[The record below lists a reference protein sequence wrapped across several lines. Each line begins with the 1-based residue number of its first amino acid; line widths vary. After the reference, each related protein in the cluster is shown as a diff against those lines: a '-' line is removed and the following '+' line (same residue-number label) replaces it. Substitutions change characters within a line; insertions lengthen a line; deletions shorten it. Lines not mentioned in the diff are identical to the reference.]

1 MNGYPRKFKKLQV
14 RQSETMTAN
23 PHTFTLRQRGRRG
36 LVRLF
41 VITGLIA
48 TALPQASRAQEKP
61 TATPDIV
68 IFKNGDQLTGKLE
81 HTEGD
86 NVYFKS
92 DAVGELTI
100 SMEKVKELRSSSNFV
115 VLKKDEKVTPA
126 MPKQATAIT
135 IEDGA
140 VRQTGSSSSAETI
153 PSKDVGY
160 IIDGQTYDKEL
171 NGHPGIFSGWNGSAT
186 GGATVLQSS
195 SYGQTLTAAVSLIR
209 EIPTVAYLPLRTR
222 TTFNLLE
229 TYGKLTQPVIP
240 NPNNLPVSEAKTSIF
255 HTDFEHDK
263 YLSPRFYVLGGLSLD
278 HNFSQGVQLQ
288 QIYGGGAGYTILKDA
303 IQQLDAKAD
312 LHYSQ
317 LRYIAP
323 IQPALPA
330 EPIPPTPSLD
340 LVGSTFGESYHRIL
354 PAKIILTQSATYI
367 QSWNNTEAW
376 SAIGALGLALPV
388 YHRFSLS
395 VNLLDNYLN
404 LPAPGFNKNS
414 LQFVTG
420 VTYTFH

>member
-1 MNGYPRKFKKLQV
+1 MA
-14 RQSETMTAN
+14 AN
-23 PHTFTLRQRGRRG
+23 SHTFTLRPRGRWG
-36 LVRLF
+36 LVRLL
-41 VITGLIA
+41 VISGLFS
-48 TALPQASRAQEKP
+48 TALPQASKAQEKP
-61 TATPDIV
+61 AASADIV
-68 IFKNGDQLTGKLE
+68 VFKNGDQLTGKLE

-100 SMEKVKELRSSSNFV
+100 SMDKVKELRSSSNFV
-115 VLKKDEKVTPA
+115 VLKKDEKVTRA
-126 MPKQATAIT
+126 IPKQATGIT

-140 VRQTGSSSSAETI
+140 VKQTTPSGSAETI
-153 PSKDVGY
+153 ANKDVGY
-160 IIDGQTYDKEL
+160 IVDSATYNKQL
-171 NGHPGIFSGWNGSAT
+171 NGNPGIFQGWDGSAT

-195 SYGQTLTAAVSLIR
+195 TYGQTLTAAVSLIR

-240 NPNNLPVSEAKTSIF
+240 NPNNVPVSAAKTSIF

-263 YLSPRFYVLGGLSLD
+263 YLSPRFYLLGGLSLD
-278 HNFSQGVQLQ
+278 HNFSQGLQLQ

-323 IQPALPA
+323 VQVGPPPAPQ
-330 EPIPPTPSLD
+330 IPPTPNLN
-340 LVGSTFGESYHRIL
+340 LIGSTFGQSYHRIL
-354 PAKIILTQSATYI
+354 PAKIVLTQSATYI

-376 SAIGALGLALPV
+376 SAIGSLGLALPV

-395 VNLLDNYLN
+395 LNLLDNYLN